1 MAKQVWTYEQLM
13 SSLKRKEYKPVYM
26 LMGDESFYIDQIA
39 DYIEEHVLTE
49 DEKAFNQTILY
60 GKDTSLGEI
69 IMAAK
74 RYPMMSPYQVIIVKE
89 AQHIKNFDDLQF
101 YLENP
106 LNSTLLVFCH
116 KYGKLVGRKKSTQ
129 EIEKK
134 GVLFESKKLFDNQ
147 VAGWIESYVKSMQVG
162 IDNKASNMLAEYLGN
177 DLTRIVH
184 EVEKLLITKPKEQTS
199 ITPELIER
207 NIGISKDYNNFE
219 LVSAL
224 TNKDIL
230 KCNRIVDYFGKNT
243 KNNPLVVTITVMFN
257 FFSNLLFYHSLKDKS
272 QMNVANE
279 LKINPY
285 FVKDFQQAA
294 SRYNSAKVTQ
304 IISDIRKTDVQSK
317 GFGNSSISDYDL
329 LKELVFKILH

>member
-1 MAKQVWTYEQLM
+1 MAKQAVTYDQIL

-26 LMGDESFYIDQIA
+26 LMGDEAFYIDRIS
-39 DYIEEHVLTE
+39 DFIEKNVLTE
-49 DEKAFNQTILY
+49 EEKAFNQTILY
-60 GKDTSLGEI
+60 GKDSSLSEI

-74 RYPMMSPYQVIIVKE
+74 RYPMMSQYQVIIVKE

-101 YLENP
+101 YLQNP
-106 LNSTLLVFCH
+106 LTSTLLVFCH
-116 KYGKLVGRKKSTQ
+116 KYGKLDGRKKSTQ

-134 GVLFESKKLFDNQ
+134 GLLFESKKLFDNQ
-147 VAGWIESYVKSMQVG
+147 VSGWIESYVKSMNVA
-162 IDNKASNMLAEYLGN
+162 IDAKASTMLAEYLGN

-184 EVEKLLITKPKEQTS
+184 EVEKLLITKPKEQNS

-219 LVSAL
+219 LVNAL
-224 TNKDIL
+224 TRKEIL
-230 KCNRIVDYFGKNT
+230 KSNRIVEYFGKNS
-243 KNNPLVVTITVMFN
+243 KNNPLIVTITVLFN
-257 FFSNLLFYHSLKDKS
+257 FFSNLLLYHSLKDKS

-294 SRYNSAKVTQ
+294 TRYNSAKVIQ

-329 LKELVFKILH
+329 LKELVFGILH

>member
-106 LNSTLLVFCH
+106 LNSTLLVFCN
-116 KYGKLVGRKKSTQ
+116 KYGKLDGRKKSTQ

>member
-39 DYIEEHVLTE
+39 DYIEEQVLTE

-60 GKDTSLGEI
+60 GKDTSLGDI

-116 KYGKLVGRKKSTQ
+116 KYGKLDGRKKSTQ

-162 IDNKASNMLAEYLGN
+162 IDNKAANMLAEYLGN

-184 EVEKLLITKPKEQTS
+184 EVEKLLITKPKDQTS

-224 TNKDIL
+224 TNKDVL
-230 KCNRIVDYFGKNT
+230 KCNRIVDYFGKNP
-243 KNNPLVVTITVMFN
+243 KNNPLVVTVTVVFN

-294 SRYNSAKVTQ
+294 SRYNSSKVTQ

>member
-116 KYGKLVGRKKSTQ
+116 KYGKLDGRKKSTQ

-134 GVLFESKKLFDNQ
+134 GVIFESKKLFDNQ
-147 VAGWIESYVKSMQVG
+147 VVGWIESYVKSMQVG

-243 KNNPLVVTITVMFN
+243 KNNPLVVTITVIFN

>member
-49 DEKAFNQTILY
+49 EEKAFNQTILY

-116 KYGKLVGRKKSTQ
+116 KYGKLDGRKKSTQ

-257 FFSNLLFYHSLKDKS
+257 FFSNLLFYHSLNDKS

>member
-106 LNSTLLVFCH
+106 LNSTLLVFCY
-116 KYGKLVGRKKSTQ
+116 KYGKLDGRKKSTQ

-147 VAGWIESYVKSMQVG
+147 VAGWIESYVKSMQVD

-243 KNNPLVVTITVMFN
+243 RNNPLVVTITVMFN

>member
-1 MAKQVWTYEQLM
+1 MAKQAVTYDQIL

-26 LMGDESFYIDQIA
+26 LMGDEAFYIDRIS
-39 DYIEEHVLTE
+39 DFIEENVLSE

-60 GKDTSLGEI
+60 GKDSSLSEI

-74 RYPMMSPYQVIIVKE
+74 RYPMMSQYQVIIVKE

-101 YLENP
+101 YLQNP
-106 LNSTLLVFCH
+106 LTSTLLVFCH
-116 KYGKLVGRKKSTQ
+116 KYGKLDGRKKSTQ

-134 GVLFESKKLFDNQ
+134 GLLFESKKLFDNQ
-147 VAGWIESYVKSMQVG
+147 VSGWIESYVKSMNVA
-162 IDNKASNMLAEYLGN
+162 IDAKASTMLAEYLGN

-184 EVEKLLITKPKEQTS
+184 EVEKLLIAKPKEQNS

-219 LVSAL
+219 FVNAL
-224 TNKDIL
+224 TRKEIL
-230 KCNRIVDYFGKNT
+230 KSNRIVEYFGKNN
-243 KNNPLVVTITVMFN
+243 KNNPLIVTITVLFN
-257 FFSNLLFYHSLKDKS
+257 FFSNLLLYHSLKDKS
-272 QMNVANE
+272 QMNVASE

-294 SRYNSAKVTQ
+294 TGYNTAKVIQ

>member
-1 MAKQVWTYEQLM
+1 MAKQAVTYDQIL

-26 LMGDESFYIDQIA
+26 LMGDEAFYIDRIS
-39 DYIEEHVLTE
+39 DFIEENVLSE

-60 GKDTSLGEI
+60 GKDSSLSEI

-74 RYPMMSPYQVIIVKE
+74 RYPMMSQYQVIIVKE

-101 YLENP
+101 YLQNP
-106 LNSTLLVFCH
+106 LTSTLLVFCH
-116 KYGKLVGRKKSTQ
+116 KYGKLDGRKKSTQ

-134 GVLFESKKLFDNQ
+134 GLLFESKKLFDNQ
-147 VAGWIESYVKSMQVG
+147 VSGWIESYVKSMNVA
-162 IDNKASNMLAEYLGN
+162 IDAKASTMLAEYLGN

-184 EVEKLLITKPKEQTS
+184 EVEKLLITKPKEQNS

-219 LVSAL
+219 LVNAL
-224 TNKDIL
+224 TRKEIL
-230 KCNRIVDYFGKNT
+230 KSNRIVEYFGKNS
-243 KNNPLVVTITVMFN
+243 KNNPLIVTITVLFN
-257 FFSNLLFYHSLKDKS
+257 FFSNLLLYHSLKDKS
-272 QMNVANE
+272 QMNVASE

-294 SRYNSAKVTQ
+294 TRYNSAKVIQ
-304 IISDIRKTDVQSK
+304 II
-317 GFGNSSISDYDL
+317 
-329 LKELVFKILH
+329 

>member
-1 MAKQVWTYEQLM
+1 MAKQAVTYDQIL

-26 LMGDESFYIDQIA
+26 LMGDEAFYIDRIS
-39 DYIEEHVLTE
+39 DFIEENVLSE

-60 GKDTSLGEI
+60 GKDSSLSEI

-74 RYPMMSPYQVIIVKE
+74 RYPMMSQYQVIIVKE

-101 YLENP
+101 YLQNP
-106 LNSTLLVFCH
+106 LTSTLLVFCH
-116 KYGKLVGRKKSTQ
+116 KYGKLDGRKKSTQ

-134 GVLFESKKLFDNQ
+134 GLLFESKKLFDNQ
-147 VAGWIESYVKSMQVG
+147 VSGWIESYVKSMNVA
-162 IDNKASNMLAEYLGN
+162 IDAKASTMLAEYLGN

-184 EVEKLLITKPKEQTS
+184 EVEKLLITKPKEQNS

-219 LVSAL
+219 LVNAL
-224 TNKDIL
+224 TRKEIL
-230 KCNRIVDYFGKNT
+230 KSNRIVEYFGKNS
-243 KNNPLVVTITVMFN
+243 KNNPLIVTITVLFN
-257 FFSNLLFYHSLKDKS
+257 FFSNLLLYHSLKDKS
-272 QMNVANE
+272 QMNVASE

-294 SRYNSAKVTQ
+294 TRYNSAKVIQ

>member
-1 MAKQVWTYEQLM
+1 MAKQVWTYEQLLA
-13 SSLKRKEYKPVYM
+13 SLKRKEYKPVYM
-26 LMGDESFYIDQIA
+26 LMGDESFYIDQIS

-49 DEKAFNQTILY
+49 EEKAFNQTILY
-60 GKDTSLGEI
+60 GKDTTLTDI

-101 YLENP
+101 YLEKP
-106 LNSTLLVFCH
+106 LNTTLLVFCY
-116 KYGKLVGRKKSTQ
+116 KYSKLDGRKKSTQ

-134 GVLFESKKLFDNQ
+134 GILFESKKLYDNQ
-147 VAGWIESYVKSMQVG
+147 VAGWIESYVKSMN
-162 IDNKASNMLAEYLGN
+162 ISINSKAANMLAEYLGN

-184 EVEKLLITKPKEQTS
+184 EVEKLLITKPKEQAS

-230 KCNRIVDYFGKNT
+230 KCNRIVDYFGKNS
-243 KNNPLVVTITVMFN
+243 KNNPLVVTITVIFN
-257 FFSNLLFYHSLKDKS
+257 FFSNLLLYHSLKDKS

-294 SRYNSAKVTQ
+294 KLYNSSKVTQ
-304 IISDIRKTDVQSK
+304 VISDIRKADVQSK
-317 GFGNSSISDYDL
+317 GFVNSSISDYDL

>member
-39 DYIEEHVLTE
+39 DYIEENVLTE

-116 KYGKLVGRKKSTQ
+116 KYGKLDGRKKSTQ

-162 IDNKASNMLAEYLGN
+162 IDNKAANMLAEYLGN

>member
-1 MAKQVWTYEQLM
+1 MAKQVLTYEQLM

-74 RYPMMSPYQVIIVKE
+74 RYPMMSPYQVVIVKE

-116 KYGKLVGRKKSTQ
+116 KYGKLDGRKKSTQ

>member
-60 GKDTSLGEI
+60 WKDTSLGEI

-116 KYGKLVGRKKSTQ
+116 KYGKLDGRKKSTQ

-177 DLTRIVH
+177 DLTRIVY

>member
-1 MAKQVWTYEQLM
+1 MAKQAVTYDQIL

-26 LMGDESFYIDQIA
+26 LMGDEAFYIDRIS
-39 DYIEEHVLTE
+39 DFIEENVLSE

-60 GKDTSLGEI
+60 GKDSSLSEI

-74 RYPMMSPYQVIIVKE
+74 RYPMMSQYQVIIVKE

-101 YLENP
+101 YLQNP
-106 LNSTLLVFCH
+106 LTSTLLVFCH
-116 KYGKLVGRKKSTQ
+116 KYGKLDGRKKSTQ

-134 GVLFESKKLFDNQ
+134 GLLFESKKLFDNQ
-147 VAGWIESYVKSMQVG
+147 VSGWIESYVKSMNVA
-162 IDNKASNMLAEYLGN
+162 IDAKASTMLAEYLGN

-184 EVEKLLITKPKEQTS
+184 EVEKLLITKPKEQNS

-219 LVSAL
+219 LVNAL
-224 TNKDIL
+224 TRKEIL
-230 KCNRIVDYFGKNT
+230 KSNRIVEYFGKNN
-243 KNNPLVVTITVMFN
+243 KNNPLIVTITVLFN
-257 FFSNLLFYHSLKDKS
+257 FFSNLLLYHSLKDKS
-272 QMNVANE
+272 QMNVASE

-294 SRYNSAKVTQ
+294 TRYNSAKVIQ

>member
-1 MAKQVWTYEQLM
+1 MAKQAVTYDQIL

-26 LMGDESFYIDQIA
+26 LMGDEAFYIDRIS
-39 DYIEEHVLTE
+39 DFIEENVLSE

-60 GKDTSLGEI
+60 GKDSSLSEI

-74 RYPMMSPYQVIIVKE
+74 RYPMMSQYQVIIVKE

-101 YLENP
+101 YLQNP
-106 LNSTLLVFCH
+106 LTSTLLVFCH
-116 KYGKLVGRKKSTQ
+116 KYGKLDGRKKSTQ

-134 GVLFESKKLFDNQ
+134 GLLFESKKLFDNQ
-147 VAGWIESYVKSMQVG
+147 VSGWIESYVKSMNVA
-162 IDNKASNMLAEYLGN
+162 IDAKASTMLAEYLGN

-184 EVEKLLITKPKEQTS
+184 EVEKLLITKPKEQNS

-219 LVSAL
+219 LVNAL
-224 TNKDIL
+224 TQKEIL
-230 KCNRIVDYFGKNT
+230 KSNRIVEYFGKNN
-243 KNNPLVVTITVMFN
+243 KNNPLIVTITVLFN
-257 FFSNLLFYHSLKDKS
+257 FFSNLLLYHSLKDKS
-272 QMNVANE
+272 QMNVASE

-294 SRYNSAKVTQ
+294 TRYNSAKVIQ

>member
-116 KYGKLVGRKKSTQ
+116 KYSKLDGRKKSTQ

-224 TNKDIL
+224 TSKDVL

-294 SRYNSAKVTQ
+294 SRYNAAKVTQ

>member
-1 MAKQVWTYEQLM
+1 MAKQAVTYDQIL

-26 LMGDESFYIDQIA
+26 LMGDEAFYIDRIS
-39 DYIEEHVLTE
+39 DFIEENVLSE

-60 GKDTSLGEI
+60 GKDSSLSEI

-74 RYPMMSPYQVIIVKE
+74 RYPMMSQYQVIIVKE

-101 YLENP
+101 YLQNP
-106 LNSTLLVFCH
+106 LTSTLLVFCH
-116 KYGKLVGRKKSTQ
+116 KYGKLDGRKKSTQ

-134 GVLFESKKLFDNQ
+134 GLLFESKKLFDNQ
-147 VAGWIESYVKSMQVG
+147 VSGWIESYVKSMNVA
-162 IDNKASNMLAEYLGN
+162 IDAKASTMLAEYLGN

-184 EVEKLLITKPKEQTS
+184 EVEKLLITKPKEQNS

-219 LVSAL
+219 LVNAL
-224 TNKDIL
+224 TQKEIL
-230 KCNRIVDYFGKNT
+230 KSNRIVEYFGKNN
-243 KNNPLVVTITVMFN
+243 KKNPLIVTITVLFN
-257 FFSNLLFYHSLKDKS
+257 FFSNLLLYHSLKDKS
-272 QMNVANE
+272 QMNVASE

-294 SRYNSAKVTQ
+294 TGYNSAKVIQ

>member
-1 MAKQVWTYEQLM
+1 MAKQAVTYDQIL

-26 LMGDESFYIDQIA
+26 LMGDEAFYIDRIS
-39 DYIEEHVLTE
+39 DFIEENVLSE

-60 GKDTSLGEI
+60 GKDSSLSEI

-74 RYPMMSPYQVIIVKE
+74 RYPMMSQYQVIIVKE

-101 YLENP
+101 YLQNP
-106 LNSTLLVFCH
+106 LTSTLLVFCH
-116 KYGKLVGRKKSTQ
+116 KYGKLDGRKKSTQ

-134 GVLFESKKLFDNQ
+134 GLLFESKKLFDNQ
-147 VAGWIESYVKSMQVG
+147 VAGWIESYVKSMNVA
-162 IDNKASNMLAEYLGN
+162 IDAKASTMLAEYLGN

-184 EVEKLLITKPKEQTS
+184 EVEKLLITKPKEQNS

-219 LVSAL
+219 LVNAL
-224 TNKDIL
+224 TQKEIL
-230 KCNRIVDYFGKNT
+230 KSNRIVEYFGKNN
-243 KNNPLVVTITVMFN
+243 KNNPLIVTITVLFN
-257 FFSNLLFYHSLKDKS
+257 FFSNLLLYHSLKDKS
-272 QMNVANE
+272 QMNVASE

-294 SRYNSAKVTQ
+294 TGYNSAKVIQ

>member
-1 MAKQVWTYEQLM
+1 MAKQVLTYEQLM

-26 LMGDESFYIDQIA
+26 LMGDESFYIDQVA
-39 DYIEEHVLTE
+39 DYIEKNVLTE

-116 KYGKLVGRKKSTQ
+116 KYGKLDGRKKSTQ

-147 VAGWIESYVKSMQVG
+147 VSGWIESYVKSMQVG

>member
-1 MAKQVWTYEQLM
+1 MAKQAVTYDQIL

-26 LMGDESFYIDQIA
+26 LMGDEAFYIDRIS
-39 DYIEEHVLTE
+39 DFIEENVLSE

-60 GKDTSLGEI
+60 GKDSSLSEI

-74 RYPMMSPYQVIIVKE
+74 RYPMMSQYQVIIVKE

-101 YLENP
+101 YLQNP
-106 LNSTLLVFCH
+106 LTSTLLVFCH
-116 KYGKLVGRKKSTQ
+116 KYGKLDGRKKSTQ

-134 GVLFESKKLFDNQ
+134 GLLFESKKLFDNQ
-147 VAGWIESYVKSMQVG
+147 VSGWIESYVKSMNVA
-162 IDNKASNMLAEYLGN
+162 IDAKASTMLAEYLGN

-184 EVEKLLITKPKEQTS
+184 EVEKLLITKPKEQNS

-219 LVSAL
+219 LVNAL
-224 TNKDIL
+224 TRKEIL
-230 KCNRIVDYFGKNT
+230 KSNRIVEYFGKNS
-243 KNNPLVVTITVMFN
+243 KNNPLIVTITVLFN
-257 FFSNLLFYHSLKDKS
+257 FFSNLLLYHSLKDKS

-294 SRYNSAKVTQ
+294 TRYNSAKVIQ

-329 LKELVFKILH
+329 LKELVFRILH

>member
-1 MAKQVWTYEQLM
+1 MAKQAVTYDQIL

-26 LMGDESFYIDQIA
+26 LMGDEAFYIDRIS
-39 DYIEEHVLTE
+39 DFIEKNVLTE
-49 DEKAFNQTILY
+49 EEKAFNQTILY
-60 GKDTSLGEI
+60 GKDSSLSEI

-74 RYPMMSPYQVIIVKE
+74 RYPMMSQYQVIIVKE

-101 YLENP
+101 YLQNP
-106 LNSTLLVFCH
+106 LTSTLLVFCH
-116 KYGKLVGRKKSTQ
+116 KYGKLDGRKKSTQ

-134 GVLFESKKLFDNQ
+134 GLLFESKKLFDNQ
-147 VAGWIESYVKSMQVG
+147 VSGWIESYVKSMNVA
-162 IDNKASNMLAEYLGN
+162 IDAKASTMLAEYLGN

-184 EVEKLLITKPKEQTS
+184 EVEKLLITKPKEQNS

-219 LVSAL
+219 LVNAL
-224 TNKDIL
+224 TRKEIL
-230 KCNRIVDYFGKNT
+230 KSNRIVEYFGKNS
-243 KNNPLVVTITVMFN
+243 KNNPLIVTITVLFN
-257 FFSNLLFYHSLKDKS
+257 FFSNLLLYHSLKDKS

-294 SRYNSAKVTQ
+294 TRYNSAKVIQ

-329 LKELVFKILH
+329 LKELVFRILH